1 MKLDK
6 RIKKLSDIITCFSED
21 KYRARDY
28 VGQMGYFSDDLM
40 EFNDLESCIYGEL
53 ASFNLDE
60 DYPFKCNTDV
70 IDHAYFIPE
79 SILKPKPK
87 KKVEYRPYII
97 AEFCH
102 QFPIGSVVTLRRK
115 AYKELI
121 YNVMFTGYRADD
133 TGVTVLLGNAG
144 YDLENLFNDYEW
156 TESIVSE
163 KFKPFGVEK

>member
-1 MKLDK
+1 MELDK
-6 RIKKLSDIITCFSED
+6 RIKALTDIITCFDGD
-21 KYRARDY
+21 KDRAKQY
-28 VGQMGYFSDDLM
+28 IGQMGYFADDMM
-40 EFNDLESCIYGEL
+40 EFNRLSACTYGKL
-53 ASFNLDE
+53 IDSGIDDN
-60 DYPFKCNTDV
+60 YPFKCGEHD
-70 IDHAYFIPE
+70 IDHAFFIPE
-79 SILKPKPK
+79 SVLKPKPK

-102 QFPIGSVVTLRRK
+102 QFPIGSVITFRRK

-121 YNVMFTGYRADD
+121 HNVMFTGYRVDD
-133 TGVTVLLGNAG
+133 TGIIVLLGNAG